1 MPLATLAGAAT
12 LAAVLSVALP
22 LAAALV
28 AVPAGRWAP
37 VLAAASAAAMLA
49 LAVVVALGAGASG
62 PLAIPIGGWAPPLGI
77 ALALDG
83 LAAVF
88 VVATAL
94 VMGAALLFARADF
107 APRGPGSGRAETRA
121 SFAFWP
127 LAFLLWGALNAV
139 FLSGDLFNLYVALEL
154 LTLAA
159 VALVALEGRRE
170 TIAAAIRYAL
180 FALAGSLLYLL
191 GAVLLYAAH
200 GTLDIALLAERTDGG
215 TPDLAAAGLM
225 TAGLAAKT
233 ALFPFHAW
241 LPPAHSGAPASASAM
256 LSGLVPK
263 ASFFIALRLWFD
275 VMPGTGGAVP
285 ALALGALG
293 AAAILYGSV
302 LATAQQRLKLV
313 VAYSTVAQIG
323 YLFLV
328 FPLAGAAEAPQP
340 WSAGAWTGG
349 VFHAVSHA
357 AAKAAMFLAAGLFLR
372 AVGHDRIDG
381 LTGIARAMPMTA
393 FAFGLAAVTL
403 MGLPPSGGFTAKYL
417 MLTAAFAGGGV
428 AWAVPILA
436 GGLLAGLYLFRPLAR
451 MFDRGGGAANLTPV
465 PRWLQAIP
473 LALALAAILLGL
485 ASAEPYG
492 LMQVGRPPA
501 AEEGL
506 E

>member
-1 MPLATLAGAAT
+1 MALATLSGAVT

-28 AVPAGRWAP
+28 AVPGGRRAP
-37 VLAAASAAAMLA
+37 LLAAPLAAAMLA
-49 LAVVVALGAGASG
+49 LALVVALGAGTAG
-62 PLAIPIGGWAPPLGI
+62 PLAIPLGGWAPPLGI

-88 VVATAL
+88 VVTTAL
-94 VMGAALLFARADF
+94 VMAAALLFARADF
-107 APRGPGSGRAETRA
+107 APRDPAGRSETRA

-127 LAFLLWGALNAV
+127 LALLLWAALNAV

-154 LTLAA
+154 LTLSA
-159 VALVALEGRRE
+159 VALVALEGRPE
-170 TIAAAIRYAL
+170 TVAAALRYAL
-180 FALAGSLLYLL
+180 FALAGSLVYLL

-200 GTLDIALLAERTDGG
+200 GTLDIVLLAERSDGG

-241 LPPAHSGAPASASAM
+241 LPPAHSGAPASASAV

-263 ASFFIALRLWFD
+263 ASFFIALRIWFD

-285 ALALGALG
+285 ALALGTLG
-293 AAAILYGSV
+293 AAAILYGST
-302 LATAQQRLKLV
+302 LALAQERLKLV
-313 VAYSTVAQIG
+313 IAYSTVAQIG

-340 WSAGAWTGG
+340 WSAGAWAGG

-372 AVGHDRIDG
+372 AAGHDRIDG

-417 MLTAAFAGGGV
+417 MLTAALAGGGV

-451 MFDRGGGAANLTPV
+451 MFDTAEAPAVLAPV
-465 PRWLQAIP
+465 PRRLQAVP

-485 ASAEPYG
+485 ASAGPYA